1 MFRMALSEANRAL
14 VQLAN
19 NLTARMAKAEA
30 LYTLYMFR
38 MALSEANRALG
49 QQANNLTARMAKA
62 EALYTLYMFEEALVL
77 FTRIKRLRP
86 TFPQGSNKIRCNL
99 LK

>member
-1 MFRMALSEANRAL
+1 
-14 VQLAN
+14 
-19 NLTARMAKAEA
+19 
-30 LYTLYMFR
+30 MFR

-86 TFPQGSNKIRCNL
+86 TFPQGSNQKLNL